1 MKKIGLG
8 FAYLCIYTTPIQL
21 GFIAWQIFIIT
32 FSEYS
37 ILSMSTK
44 DFLVDNIRLLHDW
57 IYSWFWNDLLDFVY
71 QFPALMLVEFFWAES
86 SNTDDAV
93 KKSVALRNVEHL
105 VTQG

>member
-1 MKKIGLG
+1 MKKLGLG

-32 FSEYS
+32 SSEYS

-71 QFPALMLVEFFWAES
+71 QFPALIVS
-86 SNTDDAV
+86 SLKAIINYYLGYWL
-93 KKSVALRNVEHL
+93 LRKL
-105 VTQG
+105 K